1 MSSGRL
7 MTLIAGM
14 PARLTP
20 VKLQALVLEPLLQ
33 RVLAERI
40 ADGEL
45 DFLEGEIVGIVVSDI
60 GLHWYL
66 TMREGRVRLI
76 SQGRPAVTIAGGV
89 REFLLLV
96 SRYEDPDTLFFE
108 RRLLVEGD
116 TELGLLVKNL
126 LDSIELDELPPP
138 LRHMV
143 IRAAS
148 LVHKTEGAP
157 A

>member
-45 DFLEGEIVGIVVSDI
+45 DFLEGEIVGVVISDI
-60 GLHWYL
+60 GLYWYL
-66 TMREGRVRLI
+66 TMREGRIRLI

-126 LDSIELDELPPP
+126 LDSIELDELPAP

-143 IRAAS
+143 MRAAS